1 MIHTPEVTLKTM
13 DNGGLTYH
21 SPNEKVWI
29 GVDFDGTL
37 AYYDHW
43 RGVEHC
49 GEPIP
54 EMVERVKGWLNDG
67 KEVRIFTARV
77 NDVLQNLWWLYLAD
91 QMPGLDINLQ
101 NKCGIDQIARDT
113 IQQWCNTHLGI
124 ILPITNSKDYMMR
137 GLWDDIAIQVITNTG
152 ETVAPEKRSE
162 VFADMGAVPND
173 TV

>member
-13 DNGGLTYH
+13 ENGGFTYH

-54 EMVERVKGWLNDG
+54 EMVERVKGWLDDG

-77 NDVLQNLWWLYLAD
+77 NDVLAFINTQPKFSWLSSED
-91 QMPGLDINLQ
+91 MKSKIE
-101 NKCGIDQIARDT
+101 IDQKARNA
-113 IQQWCNTHLGI
+113 IEQWCEIHLGVV
-124 ILPITNSKDYMMR
+124 LPVTNSKDYMMR